1 MWTSFYIMYALTSPD
16 GYPESIIPAYHNSRY
31 YLAYFLPYIIL
42 YQLLFVPIP
51 VAIVFEAYRN
61 NSCKLVIM
69 DRLKQ
74 REALL
79 ACFIA
84 LDIK

>member
-1 MWTSFYIMYALTSPD
+1 
-16 GYPESIIPAYHNSRY
+16 
-31 YLAYFLPYIIL
+31 
-42 YQLLFVPIP
+42 VPIP

-61 NSCKLVIM
+61 GSCKYVII

-74 REALL
+74 REALM

-84 LDIK
+84 LDVN